1 MLAKCVLYTL
11 LIVSLLG
18 CSQRVPY
25 NEQQLQN
32 ERSVESLSG
41 LKKLSYRNTHSALGD
56 INEIRAQG
64 LQEVALGL
72 GAQAGLAA
80 RAQVV
85 NDDLE
90 KNITLLDKVFNFG
103 VLILNK
109 SVLPPVLLEGRN
121 TLNLDDPNTLRIVDR
136 QFKISQQARFVSVPP
151 NWRNYLITHFQK
163 PDIPERSLLPKN
175 KQEKELW
182 DRHVT
187 QGWERGIDQA
197 NAIFAENLAR
207 LKEDYRG
214 MLLYRKLL
222 ALNMVTAPFV
232 ATTELG
238 ITGDSE
244 EIFIDDQV
252 LRITALPQL
261 IPDSDAWLAAVTLEE
276 KDLDYTRIDA
286 RMQKIADRSGDE
298 TRVLITEDSR
308 WEPLID
314 SVH

>member
-1 MLAKCVLYTL
+1 MLARCALCTL
-11 LIVSLLG
+11 LIASLLG
-18 CSQRVPY
+18 CSQRVSY
-25 NEQQLQN
+25 SEQKARDAQ
-32 ERSVESLSG
+32 SVESLSG

-64 LQEVALGL
+64 LQEVAMGL

-80 RAQVV
+80 RAQVI
-85 NDDLE
+85 NDELE
-90 KNITLLDKVFNFG
+90 KNTTLLDKVFNFN

-121 TLNLDDPNTLRIVDR
+121 SLNLNDPNTLRIADR
-136 QFKISQQARFVSVPP
+136 RFKIGQQARFVSVPP
-151 NWRNYLITHFQK
+151 NWRNYLVTHFQK
-163 PDIPERSLLPKN
+163 PDIPERSLLPKD
-175 KQEKELW
+175 KHEKELW
-182 DRHVT
+182 DRSVT
-187 QGWERGIDQA
+187 QGWERGIAQA

-238 ITGDSE
+238 ITGDGE

-276 KDLDYTRIDA
+276 KDLGYTRVDA
-286 RMQKIADRSGDE
+286 RMQKLADRSGEE

-308 WEPLID
+308 WEQLID